1 MSHGLADTH
10 VPPPGLT
17 RRPEFRSAAE
27 MRSRS
32 NTRQDY
38 SVPPHA
44 AASRSLLSAQP
55 NADSMQTCQQMMA
68 RQIALL
74 EEQTA
79 MLRQNMID
87 TSCSQQSFQSPEKAL
102 ESLDPTLREVMQRW
116 KTSFGDQ
123 DAALPQ
129 RDADTGSGH
138 LPSARKRMA
147 GLSET

>member
-1 MSHGLADTH
+1 MLHGLANTH
-10 VPPPGLT
+10 VSGPPGLT
-17 RRPEFRSAAE
+17 RRTEFRPAAE

-32 NTRQDY
+32 NTRQDQ

-44 AASRSLLSAQP
+44 AASRPLLSAQP
-55 NADSMQTCQQMMA
+55 NAVPTQTFQQMMA

-79 MLRQNMID
+79 MLRQSMID

-116 KTSFGDQ
+116 KASFKNDLSHLATQTG
-123 DAALPQ
+123 AAREVPEY
-129 RDADTGSGH
+129 S
-138 LPSARKRMA
+138 
-147 GLSET
+147 